1 MEGPCDEAGTG
12 SREMGAA
19 GGCDGW
25 GVTGRKR
32 KWTVKGENWAG
43 VCPPGRGGLL
53 RWQSEEPW
61 VEPAGTGEA
70 WLVPGARR
78 APRMSGKPL
87 LGFKQ
92 TGMLRWA
99 FT

>member
-32 KWTVKGENWAG
+32 KWTVKGAI
-43 VCPPGRGGLL
+43 L

-78 APRMSGKPL
+78 APRMIGKPL